1 MSNAQAQVNR
11 SKAGARIMASLT
23 ASTDEMKK
31 KLHLIRKTLTIQPKI
46 GLGRS
51 INHVLRV
58 KTIDD
63 ALEINQTDVSTLNV
77 SFS

>member
-11 SKAGARIMASLT
+11 SKAGARMMASLT

-31 KLHLIRKTLTIQPKI
+31 KLHLRRQTLTIQPKI
-46 GLGRS
+46 GLRRS

-58 KTIDD
+58 KNIDD
-63 ALEINQTDVSTLNV
+63 ALEINQIDVSALDV